1 MSLTK
6 IFTGSILILFLYSC
20 GYTPIFAKKEIN
32 FSIDKIEFSGDRDL
46 KNNIGKSL
54 YNYTNLGDEKKQ
66 INIIIQNS
74 KNTVVASKNSKGEPQ
89 VYKVF
94 VNSIIKIT
102 VDNEDDFTQRNIVK
116 SLTYSAVNSKSAQK
130 RIEEKLIEDLSGQIA
145 SEIILIIIE
154 KTN

>member
-1 MSLTK
+1 MPVS
-6 IFTGSILILFLYSC
+6 
-20 GYTPIFAKKEIN
+20 
-32 FSIDKIEFSGDRDL
+32 
-46 KNNIGKSL
+46 
-54 YNYTNLGDEKKQ
+54 
-66 INIIIQNS
+66 
-74 KNTVVASKNSKGEPQ
+74 TVAAPRIASKNSKGEPQ

-116 SLTYSAVNSKSAQK
+116 SLTYSAVNSKSEQK